1 MKKLFAILLVSIMAF
16 TSVGAE
22 ASKRMGGGKNV
33 GQQSS
38 NVTKKQAAPP
48 AQATPPQA
56 APAPAPGRPWGAMLG
71 GLAAG
76 LGLAWLASSLGLG
89 EAFGNILMALLIGAV
104 ILGVIGW
111 FMRKRIMAGSPD
123 LAYQGPQV
131 SPEVNQPA
139 RFQGGSMIGSAL
151 ATTTTW
157 QIPAGFDVVGFE
169 SVAKQHFVLL
179 QGAWDRADTGTL
191 SNMMTDTMLKEIQQ
205 QLASRDNNQQYRT
218 AVISLSAKLLG
229 IEETD
234 VNYIASVEFTGT
246 IQDTVG
252 VDPEAFEEVWNM
264 TKSKSAGGWVLAGIQ
279 TN

>member
-1 MKKLFAILLVSIMAF
+1 
-16 TSVGAE
+16 
-22 ASKRMGGGKNV
+22 MGGGKSV

-56 APAPAPGRPWGAMLG
+56 APAAAPNRPWGAMLG

-89 EAFGNILMALLIGAV
+89 AAFGNILMALLIGVAV
-104 ILGVIGW
+104 MAVIGW
-111 FMRKRIMAGSPD
+111 FMRKRMIANSPN
-123 LAYQGPQV
+123 LAYQTPQAGPV
-131 SPEVNQPA
+131 VDQPA

-151 ATTTTW
+151 TTTW
-157 QIPAGFDVVGFE
+157 TIPAGFDVVGFE
-169 SVAKQHFVLL
+169 SAAKQNFILL
-179 QGAWDRADTGTL
+179 HGAWDGADFVTL
-191 SNMMTDTMLKEIQQ
+191 GGMMTDGMLKEIQQ
-205 QLASRDNNQQYRT
+205 QLASRDASQEYRT
-218 AVISLSAKLLG
+218 AVISLTAKMLG

-252 VDPEAFEEVWNM
+252 TEAEAFEEVWNM
-264 TKSKSAGGWVLAGIQ
+264 TKSKSAGGWLLAGIQ
-279 TN
+279 VN

>member
-1 MKKLFAILLVSIMAF
+1 MKKLITILLVSILSFA
-16 TSVGAE
+16 SVGAE
-22 ASKRMGGGKNV
+22 AAKRMGGGKSV

-38 NVTKKQAAPP
+38 NVSKKQAAPP
-48 AQATPPQA
+48 SQATPPQA
-56 APAPAPGRPWGAMLG
+56 APTPAPSRPWGAMLG

-89 EAFGNILMALLIGAV
+89 AAFGNILMALLIGFV
-104 ILGVIGW
+104 VMVVIGW
-111 FMRKRIMAGSPD
+111 FMRKRMMASSPN

-131 SPEVNQPA
+131 SPEINQPT

-151 ATTTTW
+151 NTSW
-157 QIPAGFDVVGFE
+157 SIPAGFDVAGFE
-169 SVAKQHFVLL
+169 SAAKQNFILL
-179 QGAWDRADTGTL
+179 QGAWDRSDTTTL

-205 QLASRDNNQQYRT
+205 QLASRDAGQEYRT
-218 AVISLSAKLLG
+218 AVISLAAKLLG

-252 VDPEAFEEVWNM
+252 AEVEAFEEVWNM
-264 TKSKSAGGWVLAGIQ
+264 TKSKSAGGWLLAGIQ

>member
-1 MKKLFAILLVSIMAF
+1 MKKLFAILLVSVLAF
-16 TSVGAE
+16 ASVSAE
-22 ASKRMGGGKNV
+22 ASKRMGGGKSV

-56 APAPAPGRPWGAMLG
+56 APAPAPSRPWGAMLG

-76 LGLAWLASSLGLG
+76 LGLAWLASSLGMG

-104 ILGVIGW
+104 VLGAIGW
-111 FMRKRIMAGSPD
+111 FMRKRMQSNSPD

-131 SPEVNQPA
+131 SPEVNLPT

-151 ATTTTW
+151 ATNATW
-157 QIPAGFDVVGFE
+157 TIPAGFDVAGFE
-169 SVAKQHFVLL
+169 SIAKQQFVLL
-179 QGAWDRADTGTL
+179 QGAWDRADTATL

-205 QLASRDNNQQYRT
+205 QLASRDAGQEYRT

-234 VNYIASVEFTGT
+234 VNYVASVEFTGS

-252 VDPEAFEEVWNM
+252 AEPEAFTEVWNM

-279 TN
+279 IN

>member
-1 MKKLFAILLVSIMAF
+1 MKKLIAIMLVTMMAF
-16 TSVGAE
+16 ASVSAE
-22 ASKRMGGGKNV
+22 AAKRMGGGKSV

-48 AQATPPQA
+48 TQATPPMA
-56 APAPAPGRPWGAMLG
+56 APAPSRPWGAMLG

-89 EAFGNILMALLIGAV
+89 AAFGNILMALLIGVAV
-104 ILGVIGW
+104 MAVIGW
-111 FMRKRIMAGSPD
+111 FMRKRMMASSPN
-123 LAYQGPQV
+123 LAYQGPQADPV
-131 SPEVNQPA
+131 VDQPT

-151 ATTTTW
+151 ATTATW
-157 QIPAGFDVVGFE
+157 TIPVGFDVVGFE
-169 SVAKQHFVLL
+169 SAAKQNFTLL
-179 QGAWDRADTGTL
+179 QGAWDRADITTL
-191 SNMMTDTMLKEIQQ
+191 SNMMTDVMLKEIQQ
-205 QLASRDNNQQYRT
+205 QLADRDANQEYRT

-234 VNYIASVEFTGT
+234 VNYMASVEFTGT
-246 IQDTVG
+246 IQETAG
-252 VDPEAFEEVWNM
+252 IEAEAFEEVWNM